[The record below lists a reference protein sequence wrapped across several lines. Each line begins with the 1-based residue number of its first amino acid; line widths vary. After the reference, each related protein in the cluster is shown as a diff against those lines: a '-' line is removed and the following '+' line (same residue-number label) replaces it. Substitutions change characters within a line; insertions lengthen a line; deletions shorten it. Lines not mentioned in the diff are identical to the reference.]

1 MIRFYDIVSK
11 TSTGITIR
19 VDRSLISQS
28 NYAVYAVYD
37 TSTGVV
43 STDDYYM
50 WRSLSVDTPNTV
62 PNYTKYVDVIFN
74 NSCLYPSYSDGV
86 ANYTTL
92 SNRLLAIITL
102 QELEI
107 FESLRTRVDLVR
119 KRLPNPGTVIN
130 DTDGIGDGGVVGYA
144 GGFDKKFSLIEYLEF
159 INGAL
164 IEINITSPAT
174 QFWWDYTSASMDMLS
189 NPYNRNSGVPFK
201 IQDLI
206 VLGGM
211 IRALV
216 SWGIL
221 EVDLNFNTV
230 DSNLS
235 VTFDRS
241 SQVASW
247 QQNILNEF
255 NSKVKLFKW
264 DFVNSYGV
272 ALGSTPYQLLGL
284 WGKVAGMTMQG
295 STLSMNSVL
304 GYGFAASRPL

>member
-1 MIRFYDIVSK
+1 M
-11 TSTGITIR
+11 
-19 VDRSLISQS
+19 
-28 NYAVYAVYD
+28 
-37 TSTGVV
+37 
-43 STDDYYM
+43 
-50 WRSLSVDTPNTV
+50 
-62 PNYTKYVDVIFN
+62 
-74 NSCLYPSYSDGV
+74 
-86 ANYTTL
+86 
-92 SNRLLAIITL
+92 

-119 KRLPNPGTVIN
+119 KRLPKPGTVIN
-130 DTDGIGDGGVVGYA
+130 YKDGIGDGGVVGYA